1 MINWNENKNRLL
13 RSFEF
18 KNFQEALAF
27 VNLVG
32 VIADDIQHHPDIRIF
47 NYKQVEISITTHDA
61 GNKITDK
68 DYTLAE
74 RIDGV
79 FG

>member
-1 MINWNENKNRLL
+1 MINWNENQNRLL

-32 VIADDIQHHPDIRIF
+32 VIAEDIQHHPDIRIF

>member
-1 MINWNENKNRLL
+1 MINWNENQNRLL

-32 VIADDIQHHPDIRIF
+32 VIAEDIQHHPDIRIF
-47 NYKQVEISITTHDA
+47 NFKQVEISITTHDA

>member
-32 VIADDIQHHPDIRIF
+32 VIAEDIQHHPDIRIF